1 MVEIKSIG
9 LLTSGGDAPGMNAAI
24 RAVTRIA
31 LQRGIRVVG
40 VNHGYSGLVSG
51 DFIELRAFSVSNIIQ
66 RGGTILKTARSAE
79 FMTPEGRK
87 KAAEQ
92 MQRIGLDALV
102 LIGGDGT
109 FQGGTVFHEEHGF
122 PCVGIP
128 STIDNDLVG
137 IDWTVGYDTAVNTAI
152 YNIDKIR
159 DTADA
164 LERTFYIEVMGRSS
178 GFIALDVGLSC
189 GAEYIAIPE
198 IETKVEHLLE
208 LFKRQRATKRS
219 NIIVVAENDE
229 TGGAMGLAK
238 RVQEKNG
245 QDYRVTILGH
255 IQRGGSPTARDRIL
269 ASRLGAFAVESL
281 LSGHTNVMAGELG
294 GKLCLTPM
302 RDTWTF
308 NKPIDASLVELAAL
322 LAM

>member
-1 MVEIKSIG
+1 
-9 LLTSGGDAPGMNAAI
+9 LTSGGDAPGMNAAI

-31 LQRGIRVVG
+31 LLNGLRVVG
-40 VNHGYSGLVSG
+40 VRHGYSGLVNG
-51 DFIELRAFSVSNIIQ
+51 DFSELRAFSVSNIIQ
-66 RGGTILKTARSAE
+66 RGGTILKTARSEE
-79 FMTPEGRK
+79 FRTPEGRA
-87 KAAEQ
+87 KAATE
-92 MQRIGLDALV
+92 MRRIGLDALV

-109 FQGGTVFHEEHGF
+109 FEGGSVFYEEHGF
-122 PCVGIP
+122 PVVGVP

-137 IDWTVGYDTAVNTAI
+137 TDWTIGYDTAVNTAI

-198 IETKVEHLLE
+198 IETRIDVLLE
-208 LFKRQRATKRS
+208 LFRRQRATKRS
-219 NIIVVAENDE
+219 NIIVVAENE
-229 TGGAMGLAK
+229 ESSGALDLAQRVK
-238 RVQEKNG
+238 RENG
-245 QDYRVTILGH
+245 IDYRVTILGH

-269 ASRLGAFAVESL
+269 ASKLGAAAVQSL
-281 LSGHTNVMAGELG
+281 LDGKTCVMVGEVAGQI
-294 GKLCLTPM
+294 CFTDM
-302 RDTWTF
+302 RTTWETS
-308 NKPIDASLVELAAL
+308 KPIDYTLVELAGL

>member
-1 MVEIKSIG
+1 
-9 LLTSGGDAPGMNAAI
+9 MNAAI

-31 LQRGIRVVG
+31 LQRGLRVVG
-40 VNHGYSGLVSG
+40 IRHGYSGLVNG
-51 DFIELRAFSVSNIIQ
+51 DFIEMRAFSVSNIIQ
-66 RGGTILKTARSAE
+66 RGGTMLKTARSDE
-79 FMTPEGRK
+79 FRTPEGRS

-92 MQRIGLDALV
+92 MHRIGLDALV

-109 FQGGTVFHEEHGF
+109 FRGGTAFHEEHGF
-122 PCVGIP
+122 PCVGVP

-198 IETKVEHLLE
+198 TVTDIEVLLE

-229 TGGAMGLAK
+229 EGGALGLAQK
-238 RVQEKNG
+238 VRERNG
-245 QDYRVTILGH
+245 MDYRVTILGH
-255 IQRGGSPTARDRIL
+255 IQRGGSQLHAIEFWQANLGIL
-269 ASRLGAFAVESL
+269 L
-281 LSGHTNVMAGELG
+281 LRRFSKGTQ
-294 GKLCLTPM
+294 T
-302 RDTWTF
+302 
-308 NKPIDASLVELAAL
+308 
-322 LAM
+322 

>member
-1 MVEIKSIG
+1 
-9 LLTSGGDAPGMNAAI
+9 LTSGGDAPGMNAAI

-31 LQRGIRVVG
+31 LLNGLRVVG
-40 VNHGYSGLVSG
+40 VRHGYAGLVNG

-66 RGGTILKTARSAE
+66 RGGTILKTARCEE
-79 FMTPEGRK
+79 FHTPEGRA

-92 MQRIGLDALV
+92 MHRIGLDALV

-109 FQGGTVFHEEHGF
+109 FEGGTKFNEEHGF
-122 PCVGIP
+122 PVVGVP

-137 IDWTVGYDTAVNTAI
+137 IDWTIGYDTAVNTAI

-198 IETKVEHLLE
+198 IETSIDVLLE

-219 NIIVVAENDE
+219 NIIIVAENE
-229 TGGAMGLAK
+229 ESTGAMSLAQ
-238 RVQEKNG
+238 RVKEANG
-245 QDYRVTILGH
+245 IDYRVTILGH

-269 ASRLGAFAVESL
+269 ASKLGAAAVGAL
-281 LSGHTNVMAGELG
+281 LEGKTCVMAGEVAG
-294 GKLCLTPM
+294 QICFTDM
-302 RDTWTF
+302 RETWE
-308 NKPIDASLVELAAL
+308 NRKPIDSTLVELAAL